1 MPEFFDIL
9 RNHFSPKLSSLIADT
24 LNINFGNLFHIGNDE
39 RYRQLHSGMVL
50 SECIAQRNEHDKIR
64 KEFQDLEERR
74 HAALIQREFDLDREL
89 TEKQKIKD
97 ENRKQYLKNIQSFQF
112 IQADKRR
119 RDEKEAK
126 LSSDKSRRSVGTV
139 LNKILLITLWSRRTH
154 PKICFH

>member
-1 MPEFFDIL
+1 MFTFSKCPEIIKKLQDCWPVRFWRTKNLILIFFL
-9 RNHFSPKLSSLIADT
+9 
-24 LNINFGNLFHIGNDE
+24 LFFNKFFFKYLHKIGNDE
-39 RYRQLHSGMVL
+39 RHLQLHSGMVL
-50 SECIAQRNEHDKIR
+50 SECIAQRNEHDRIR

-119 RDEKEAK
+119 KDEKEAK
-126 LSSDKSRRSVGTV
+126 FSSDKSRRSVGTV
-139 LNKILLITLWSRRTH
+139 
-154 PKICFH
+154 